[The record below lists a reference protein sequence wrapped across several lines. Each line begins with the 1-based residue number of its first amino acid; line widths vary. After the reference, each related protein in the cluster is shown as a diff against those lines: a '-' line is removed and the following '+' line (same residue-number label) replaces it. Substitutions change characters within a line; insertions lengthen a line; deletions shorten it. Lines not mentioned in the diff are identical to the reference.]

1 MDKEDNKTARKGS
14 GRSEKDRVNGLKE
27 DGAAEKEQECGAER
41 EREGGLKESAPFNA
55 VRPSDNG
62 GEENCQSVSPSQSGQ
77 ASTASQSGET
87 GIADGDKAKTDAAQS
102 RFKSVASILPD
113 SSQRDNGANCGEGAQ
128 KCGNAAGVTEVGSR
142 NERAQTLNPFEEYAA
157 VSSASADADKTRA
170 KKKPVQLKPSKKIA
184 YSAVAAAIAVVAS
197 VITVF
202 LPVKVMPLVLASF
215 CFFLALVKCGVVYG
229 LLTAAATVLITFLAG
244 GLSTS
249 LIFLC
254 VTFVPYSL
262 ICLLMRRFDYKKWS
276 SALIRAAAA
285 IVFINLSFAAVY
297 FIAKYV
303 VLDGFDVLAAV
314 GKAGYLIAA
323 LLVSAVAVLTDFLFV
338 QCDAVI
344 TPKIR

>member
-1 MDKEDNKTARKGS
+1 MDKEDNKTAGKGG

-27 DGAAEKEQECGAER
+27 NGLAEKEQEYGAER
-41 EREGGLKESAPFNA
+41 GREGGLKESAPFNA
-55 VRPSDNG
+55 VRPYDNG
-62 GEENCQSVSPSQSGQ
+62 GEENCQPVSPFQNRQPS
-77 ASTASQSGET
+77 AASQSGET
-87 GIADGDKAKTDAAQS
+87 GANCGEGAKTDADQS
-102 RFKSVASILPD
+102 RLKSTASIQLD
-113 SSQRDNGANCGEGAQ
+113 SSQSDNGVACGEGAQ
-128 KCGNAAGVTEVGSR
+128 KCGNAAGANSGGNR
-142 NERAQTLNPFEEYAA
+142 DERAQTPNPFEEYAA
-157 VSSASADADKTRA
+157 VSSASVDADKTRA

-215 CFFLALVKCGVVYG
+215 CFFLALVKCGIVHG
-229 LLTAAATVLITFLAG
+229 LLTATATVLITFLAG

-254 VTFVPYSL
+254 ITFVPYSL
-262 ICLLMRRFDYKKWS
+262 ICLLIRRFDYKKWS
-276 SALIRAAAA
+276 SALIRAAVA

-338 QCDAVI
+338 QCDAII